1 MSLCVSVWMC
11 VNYEHERIQV
21 SMWECVRNVCYEYVT
36 AHVFL
41 HIHLWLHLPACSG
54 TRMGCKCHMCD
65 VALSCSSLFT
75 LFLWVP
81 LCEVEKDQGS
91 VLVISLFMSPGK
103 CLHLLW
109 PEQPGCA
116 RLYSKS
122 ELVFMVCCQEANLT
136 AQMTPTEPVGWG
148 LSVEDRDRW
157 ATSRD
162 QPSHQSRDSPSL
174 KPRAPCFTQQQPKG
188 SHSSPPSALGNESF
202 KIPLSFWNLLN
213 SPMSC
218 EHVSQGRI

>member
-11 VNYEHERIQV
+11 VNYECERIQV

-41 HIHLWLHLPACSG
+41 HIHLWLHLPTCSG

-65 VALSCSSLFT
+65 TALSCSSLFT

-91 VLVISLFMSPGK
+91 VLVISLIMSPGK

-109 PEQPGCA
+109 PEQPDVPDSTASQSWFSWFAA
-116 RLYSKS
+116 RKPILQPRWPPQNCR
-122 ELVFMVCCQEANLT
+122 LRTLGGGQR
-136 AQMTPTEPVGWG
+136 QMG
-148 LSVEDRDRW
+148 
-157 ATSRD
+157 
-162 QPSHQSRDSPSL
+162 H
-174 KPRAPCFTQQQPKG
+174 
-188 SHSSPPSALGNESF
+188 
-202 KIPLSFWNLLN
+202 I
-213 SPMSC
+213 
-218 EHVSQGRI
+218 